1 MVKLKL
7 LLVAFMVIFTS
18 FASAQDITSGI
29 LTDELQSE
37 SDISVQLQTPT
48 KLSLN
53 KVTVLLNKNE
63 T

>member
-1 MVKLKL
+1 
-7 LLVAFMVIFTS
+7 MVIFTS